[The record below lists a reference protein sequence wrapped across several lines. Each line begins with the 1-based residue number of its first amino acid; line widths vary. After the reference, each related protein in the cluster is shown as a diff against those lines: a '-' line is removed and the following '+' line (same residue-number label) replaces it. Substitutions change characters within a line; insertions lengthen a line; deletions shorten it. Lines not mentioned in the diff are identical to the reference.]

1 MVQTT
6 QLLLGVV
13 FITQKGGS
21 TMKELTVD
29 EIMFLMYY
37 KNANSDAQKEA
48 VRLLELGQQNHDEV
62 SQS

>member
-6 QLLLGVV
+6 QLLLDVV

-29 EIMFLMYY
+29 EIMFLTYY

>member
-1 MVQTT
+1 
-6 QLLLGVV
+6 
-13 FITQKGGS
+13 
-21 TMKELTVD
+21 MKELTVD

>member
-13 FITQKGGS
+13 FITQKGGNA
-21 TMKELTVD
+21 MKELTVD